1 MASNEHGY
9 YVLSKHINNK
19 QPYHWVLKAPNHE
32 VILTS
37 ETYVSHDGAINGINS
52 VRINGVIEE
61 HFEKRISKADE
72 PYFVLKA
79 ANGEIIGTSEMYN
92 SAASCNNGIVAVIKY
107 ASTTVLKEG

>member
-1 MASNEHGY
+1 MTNTEHGY

-37 ETYVSHDGAINGINS
+37 ETYLSHSGAINGIDS
-52 VRINGVIEE
+52 VRTNGVIEE
-61 HFEKRISKADE
+61 HFEKRLSKADE

-79 ANGEIIGTSEMYN
+79 TNGEIIGTSEMYS
-92 SAASCNNGIVAVIKY
+92 SAASCNNGIAAVMKY